1 MNNLQKQSQNTSFID
16 RTMGKDYVARK
27 MDLDVIN
34 EEDIE
39 QSIRMSR

>member
-1 MNNLQKQSQNTSFID
+1 
-16 RTMGKDYVARK
+16 MGKDYVAQK

-39 QSIRMSR
+39 QSIRMSRSQVDQLMFKKKI

>member
-1 MNNLQKQSQNTSFID
+1 
-16 RTMGKDYVARK
+16 MGKDYVAHK

-39 QSIRMSR
+39 QSIKMSRSQLDQMMFNKKS